1 MTARRRKAA
10 IEDSSIEDLPQSDTQ
25 TDYETD
31 QTRSVHPVKSFFLP
45 NSWISQ
51 FLSVPSQIVFA
62 IAGMMGLANYARN
75 IIRIKPKRSGALEIR
90 GNGGSEPVAEW
101 IEDNVPSIRGSFKP
115 SWWLPKS
122 VMGKF
127 PVLQPLTSS
136 GHLQTIFS
144 VIGNFN
150 NVDKVEYKRLVFL
163 VWIYTRH

>member
-1 MTARRRKAA
+1 MTVRRRQAA
-10 IEDSSIEDLPQSDTQ
+10 SEDSSVEDQLQSDTQ

-31 QTRSVHPVKSFFLP
+31 RTRSVHPVKSFFLP

-62 IAGMMGLANYARN
+62 IAGMMGLASYARN

-101 IEDNVPSIRGSFKP
+101 IEDNVPSISGSFKP

-122 VMGKF
+122 VF
-127 PVLQPLTSS
+127 D
-136 GHLQTIFS
+136 
-144 VIGNFN
+144 NFWSM
-150 NVDKVEYKRLVFL
+150 FAG
-163 VWIYTRH
+163 

>member
-1 MTARRRKAA
+1 MTARRRKGAT
-10 IEDSSIEDLPQSDTQ
+10 EDSRVQDLRQSDIQ

-31 QTRSVHPVKSFFLP
+31 QKWSEHPVKSFFLP
-45 NSWISQ
+45 NSWIAQ

-75 IIRIKPKRSGALEIR
+75 IIRIKPKRSGDLEIR

-122 VMGKF
+122 VFDDIWSMCT
-127 PVLQPLTSS
+127 V
-136 GHLQTIFS
+136 
-144 VIGNFN
+144 
-150 NVDKVEYKRLVFL
+150 
-163 VWIYTRH
+163 